1 VDYIPLLL
9 VLFFVMVFGKAISD
23 YLALQR
29 HYNALPTL
37 DEYREEFPE
46 CQTPR
51 GIRCCECNSSS
62 IWQRKLNQ
70 SGRAIFEC
78 RHCGTDLYRR

>member
-1 VDYIPLLL
+1 MEYIPVIVLLFIG
-9 VLFFVMVFGKAISD
+9 VIAAKNISD

-37 DEYREEFPE
+37 DEYREEFPD

-62 IWQRKLNQ
+62 IWQRKLNRA
-70 SGRAIFEC
+70 GRAIFEC